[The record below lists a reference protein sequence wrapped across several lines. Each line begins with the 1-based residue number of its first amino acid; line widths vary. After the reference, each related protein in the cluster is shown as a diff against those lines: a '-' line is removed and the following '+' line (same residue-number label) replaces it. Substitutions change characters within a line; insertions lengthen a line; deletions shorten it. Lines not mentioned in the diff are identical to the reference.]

1 MTANSSTKPIELLLI
16 EDNPGDALLIE
27 EMLSEVK
34 GFPFTFDHVARLSEG
49 LERMASGTVGVALLD
64 LSLPDSHG
72 LETVARAHA
81 QSPAVPIVVMAGLD
95 HEEAGIAPVKM
106 AAAEALVN

>member
-1 MTANSSTKPIELLLI
+1 MTDNSSTKPIELLLI

-34 GFPFTFDHVARLSEG
+34 GFPFTFDHVARLFEG

-64 LSLPDSHG
+64 LSVPDSHG

-81 QSPAVPIVVMAGLD
+81 ESRRVAIVVRTGVD
-95 HEEAGIAPVKM
+95 DEGTRS
-106 AAAEALVN
+106 AALRL